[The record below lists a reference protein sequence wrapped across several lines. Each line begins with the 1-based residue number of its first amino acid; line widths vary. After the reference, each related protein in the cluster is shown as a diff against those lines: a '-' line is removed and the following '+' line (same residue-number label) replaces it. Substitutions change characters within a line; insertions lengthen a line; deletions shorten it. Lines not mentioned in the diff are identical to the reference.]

1 MSNDSGAAL
10 EGDDTRKE
18 GTVRDRLLGMASAA
32 SKQNEGD
39 RKWSVLGLMAE
50 AAEEEWHLHDLRR
63 TAATRMGELKIGRVI
78 IAKILNHAEP
88 GVTAIDD
95 RHEYR
100 DGKRRALELWAEKL
114 TSIAG
119 GVEVDHNV
127 PALSTSHTP

>member
-1 MSNDSGAAL
+1 MTA
-10 EGDDTRKE
+10 EPRWKVTTRE
-18 GTVRDRLLGMASAA
+18 RRDRARPTAGDASAA

-127 PALSTSHTP
+127 PASLRVIRHE